1 MENKIGREFI
11 KMKGSK
17 TVFVCSE
24 CGYQSPK
31 WLGKCPECQ
40 SWNTLEEEIIAE
52 KTKNQMLN
60 QGRASLSQNKAEK
73 LSELVLPSYMRCGT
87 GMGELDRVLGGG
99 LVDSSVVLL
108 SGEPGIGK
116 STLLLQICSEI
127 SKSKSVLY
135 VSGEESKGQL
145 KLRSER
151 LGICGDKIFLLTE
164 TDVDSVLSECERLHP
179 DVIIID
185 SVQTLSS
192 MRFTSAPGSITQV
205 RESAMSFI
213 NYAKTNSAA
222 VFLVGHVNKEGGI
235 SGPKILEHMVDAVLY
250 FEGERTNSYRII
262 RAIKNRFGS
271 TNEIGVFEMGDNGL
285 VEIPNPSEVVMAER
299 PKNTSG
305 SCAGCVIQ
313 GTRPIISEIQ
323 SLVAKSVYSTG
334 KRTSDGFD
342 YNRMCLLIAVLEKRM
357 GLRFYEND
365 VYLNVAGG
373 IQLNEPSADLSI
385 AMSLISGITDRVIPD
400 TLIAFGELGLAGEV
414 RAVSHIDYRVKEAV
428 RLGFT
433 KIILPKKNMTKALKV
448 PSGVELVGV
457 SNIYQVLTHMVSK
470 TQDEF

>member
-1 MENKIGREFI
+1 
-11 KMKGSK
+11 MKGPK
-17 TVFVCSE
+17 TIFVCRE
-24 CGYQSPK
+24 CGTTSPK
-31 WLGKCPECQ
+31 WLGKCPDCGM
-40 SWNTLEEEIIAE
+40 WNTFDEEQVVENS
-52 KTKNQMLN
+52 KTAQLKQS
-60 QGRASLSQNKAEK
+60 RLSNSSNKAEK
-73 LSELVLPSYMRCGT
+73 FSELELPNYMRTGT

-99 LVDSSVVLL
+99 LVASSVVLL

-116 STLLLQICSEI
+116 STLLLQICSEL
-127 SKSKSVLY
+127 SKTRKVLY

-145 KLRSER
+145 KLRAER
-151 LGICGDKIFLLTE
+151 LEIRGDSIYLLTE
-164 TDVDSVLSECERLHP
+164 TDTDSILAECERLSP

-205 RESAMSFI
+205 REGAMALI
-213 NYAKTNSAA
+213 AYAKNAGAA

-271 TNEIGVFEMGDNGL
+271 TNEIGVFEMGDKGL

-305 SCAGCVIQ
+305 SCAGCVMQ

-323 SLVAKSVYSTG
+323 SLVTKSAYATG
-334 KRTSDGFD
+334 KRTADGFD
-342 YNRMCLLIAVLEKRM
+342 HNRMSLLIAVLEKRM
-357 GLRFYEND
+357 GLKFYEND
-365 VYLNVAGG
+365 VYVNVAGG
-373 IQLNEPSADLSI
+373 IQLDEPSADLSM
-385 AMSLISGITDRVIPD
+385 AMALISGITDKVIPD
-400 TLIAFGELGLAGEV
+400 DLIAFGEIGLSGEV
-414 RAVSHIDYRVKEAV
+414 RAVSHIDYRVKEAI

-433 KIILPKKNMTKALKV
+433 KIILPKKNVTKHIKA
-448 PSGVELVGV
+448 PTGVTLVGV
-457 SNIYQVLTHMVSK
+457 DNIYQVLAHMK
-470 TQDEF
+470 MKDADT

>member
-1 MENKIGREFI
+1 MKNPKI
-11 KMKGSK
+11 
-17 TVFVCSE
+17 TFVCRE
-24 CGYQSPK
+24 CGYTSIK
-31 WLGKCPECQ
+31 WLGKCPDCE
-40 SWNTLEEEIIAE
+40 SWNSFDEVEQIE
-52 KTKNQMLN
+52 TKNSGLKK
-60 QGRASLSQNKAEK
+60 SFENKAEK
-73 LSELVLPSYMRCGT
+73 ISELELPQYLRSNT
-87 GMGELDRVLGGG
+87 GMQELDRVLGGG
-99 LVDSSVVLL
+99 LVNSSVVLL

-116 STLLLQICSEI
+116 STLLLQICSELA
-127 SKSKSVLY
+127 KKRKVLY

-145 KLRSER
+145 KLRAER
-151 LGICGDKIFLLTE
+151 LGIVGDSLYLLTE
-164 TDVDSVLSECERLHP
+164 TDLDSVLSECENLKP

-192 MRFTSAPGSITQV
+192 MRFSSAPGSITQV
-205 RESAMSFI
+205 RECAMALI
-213 NYAKTNSAA
+213 GYAKSATSA

-271 TNEIGVFEMGDNGL
+271 TNEIGVFEMGDKGL

-305 SCAGCVIQ
+305 SCAGCVMQ

-323 SLVAKSVYSTG
+323 SLVSKTVYPTG

-373 IQLNEPSADLSI
+373 IHLDEPSADLSI
-385 AMSLISGITDRVIPD
+385 AMALISGITDRVIPD
-400 TLIAFGELGLAGEV
+400 DLIAFGEIGLSGEV
-414 RAVSHIDYRVKEAV
+414 RAVSHIEYRVKEAV

-433 KIILPKKNMTKALKV
+433 KIVLPKKNITTSLKV
-448 PSGVELVGV
+448 PAGVELLGV
-457 SNIYQVLTHMVSK
+457 SNIYQVLLHMRNKENDVNL
-470 TQDEF
+470 TI

>member
-1 MENKIGREFI
+1 
-11 KMKGSK
+11 MKGPK
-17 TVFVCSE
+17 TIFVCRE
-24 CGYQSPK
+24 CGVTSPK
-31 WLGKCPECQ
+31 WLGKCPDCG
-40 SWNTLEEEIIAE
+40 SWNTFDEEQVLDKPKSALNYSRNDIA
-52 KTKNQMLN
+52 
-60 QGRASLSQNKAEK
+60 ANKAEK
-73 LSELVLPSYMRCGT
+73 FSELELPNYMRTQT

-99 LVDSSVVLL
+99 LVDSSIVLL

-116 STLLLQICSEI
+116 STLLLQICSELG
-127 SKSKSVLY
+127 KTRTVLY

-145 KLRSER
+145 KLRAER
-151 LGICGDKIFLLTE
+151 LAIKGDSIYLLTE
-164 TDVDSVLSECERLHP
+164 TDIDAVLAECERIKP

-205 RESAMSFI
+205 REGAMSFI
-213 NYAKTNSAA
+213 NYGKTHGAA

-271 TNEIGVFEMGDNGL
+271 TNEIGVFEMGDQGL
-285 VEIPNPSEVVMAER
+285 IEIPNPSEVVMAER
-299 PKNTSG
+299 PVNTSG
-305 SCAGCVIQ
+305 SCAGCVMQ

-323 SLVAKSVYSTG
+323 SLVTKTAYATG
-334 KRTSDGFD
+334 KRTADGFD

-357 GLRFYEND
+357 GLKFYEND

-373 IQLNEPSADLSI
+373 IQLDEPSADLSI
-385 AMSLISGITDRVIPD
+385 AMALISGITDKVIPD
-400 TLIAFGELGLAGEV
+400 EVIAFGEIGLSGEV
-414 RAVSHIDYRVKEAV
+414 RAVSHIEYRVKEAV

-433 KIILPKKNMTKALKV
+433 KIILPKKNLSTRIKV
-448 PSGVELVGV
+448 PHDVELCGV
-457 SNIYQVLTHMVSK
+457 SNIYQVLTHMHSK
-470 TQDEF
+470 E

>member
-1 MENKIGREFI
+1 
-11 KMKGSK
+11 MKGPK
-17 TVFVCSE
+17 VIFVCRE
-24 CGYQSPK
+24 CGTTSPK
-31 WLGKCPECQ
+31 WLGKCPDCAA
-40 SWNTLEEEIIAE
+40 WNSFDEELIDE
-52 KTKNQMLN
+52 K
-60 QGRASLSQNKAEK
+60 AQNKAKNSGRIISSSNKPEK
-73 LSELVLPSYMRCGT
+73 ISELSLPNYFRTLT

-99 LVDSSVVLL
+99 LVDRSAVLL

-116 STLLLQICSEI
+116 STLLLQICSEL
-127 SKSKSVLY
+127 SKTRKVLY

-145 KLRSER
+145 KLRAER
-151 LGICGDKIFLLTE
+151 LGIIGDSIYLLTE
-164 TDVDSVLSECERLHP
+164 TDTDIILASCEELKP

-192 MRFTSAPGSITQV
+192 MKFTSAPGSITQV
-205 RESAMSFI
+205 REGALSFI
-213 NYAKTNSAA
+213 NYGKSAGAA

-235 SGPKILEHMVDAVLY
+235 SGPKMIEHMVDAVLY

-271 TNEIGVFEMGDNGL
+271 TNEIGVFEMGDKGL
-285 VEIPNPSEVVMAER
+285 IEIPNPSEVIMAER

-305 SCAGCVIQ
+305 SCVGCVMQ

-323 SLVAKSVYSTG
+323 SLVAKSVYATG

-357 GLRFYEND
+357 GLKFYEND

-373 IQLNEPSADLSI
+373 IRLDEPSADLSI
-385 AMSLISGITDRVIPD
+385 AMALISGITDKVIPD
-400 TLIAFGELGLAGEV
+400 EVIAFGEIGLSGEV
-414 RAVSHIDYRVKEAV
+414 RAVSHIEYRVKEAV

-433 KIILPKKNMTKALKV
+433 KIVLPKKNLIKSLKV
-448 PSGVELVGV
+448 PQNVELCAV
-457 SNIYQVLTHMVSK
+457 SNIYQALVYMKPKEPSDV
-470 TQDEF
+470 

>member
-1 MENKIGREFI
+1 
-11 KMKGSK
+11 MKGSK
-17 TVFVCSE
+17 VVFVCRE
-24 CGYQSPK
+24 CGYNSPK
-31 WLGKCPECQ
+31 WLGKCPDCQ
-40 SWNTLEEEIIAE
+40 SWNSFDEETVVE
-52 KTKNQMLN
+52 KTQNSTLN
-60 QGRASLSQNKAEK
+60 RGRTSFSSNKAEK
-73 LSELVLPSYMRCGT
+73 FSELEMPKYMRTPT

-99 LVDSSVVLL
+99 LVDRSAVLL

-116 STLLLQICSEI
+116 STLLLQICSEL
-127 SKSKSVLY
+127 SKTRKVLY

-145 KLRSER
+145 KLRAER
-151 LGICGDKIFLLTE
+151 LNITGDSIYLLTE
-164 TDVDSVLSECERLHP
+164 NDTDAILDECDRLSP

-205 RESAMSFI
+205 REGAMTFI
-213 NYAKTNSAA
+213 NYGKSAGAA

-271 TNEIGVFEMGDNGL
+271 TNEIGVFEMGQAGL
-285 VEIPNPSEVVMAER
+285 KEIPNPSEVIIAQR

-305 SCAGCVIQ
+305 SCAGCVMQ

-323 SLVAKSVYSTG
+323 ALVTKTVFPTG

-357 GLRFYEND
+357 GLKFYEND
-365 VYLNVAGG
+365 VFINVAGG
-373 IQLNEPSADLSI
+373 INLDEPSADLSI
-385 AMSLISGITDRVIPD
+385 AMALISGITDKVISD
-400 TLIAFGELGLAGEV
+400 DLIAFGEIGLSGEV
-414 RAVSHIDYRVKEAV
+414 RAVSHIEYRVKEAV

-433 KIILPKKNMTKALKV
+433 KIVLPKKNITPSLKV
-448 PSGVELVGV
+448 PTNVELLGV
-457 SNIYQVLTHMVSK
+457 DNIYQVLLHMRTREK
-470 TQDEF
+470 DGNITT

>member
-1 MENKIGREFI
+1 
-11 KMKGSK
+11 MKGQK

-24 CGYQSPK
+24 CSYNSPK
-31 WLGKCPECQ
+31 WLGRCPECG
-40 SWNTLEEEIIAE
+40 SWNTLEEEIIVE
-52 KTKNQMLN
+52 KPKNQAIN
-60 QGRASLSQNKAEK
+60 QSRISISQNKAEK
-73 LSELVLPSYMRCGT
+73 ISELVMPTYMRYGT

-116 STLLLQICSEI
+116 STLLLQICSELG
-127 SKSKSVLY
+127 KKRRVLY

-145 KLRSER
+145 KLRAER
-151 LGICGDKIFLLTE
+151 LKINGDNIYLLTE
-164 TDVDSVLSECERLHP
+164 TDVDTVLSECERIKP

-213 NYAKTNSAA
+213 GYAKSNSAA

-235 SGPKILEHMVDAVLY
+235 SGPKILEHMVDAVLH

-271 TNEIGVFEMGDNGL
+271 TNEIGVFEMGDSGL

-299 PKNTSG
+299 PQNTSG
-305 SCAGCVIQ
+305 SCAGCVMQ

-323 SLVAKSVYSTG
+323 SLVTKSAYATG

-373 IQLNEPSADLSI
+373 IQLDEPSADLSI
-385 AMSLISGITDRVIPD
+385 AMSLISGISDKVIPD
-400 TLIAFGELGLAGEV
+400 DLIAFGELGLAGEV

-433 KIILPKKNMTKALKV
+433 KIILPKKNLSKSLKV

-457 SNIYQVLTHMVSK
+457 SNIYQVLTHMVHKS
-470 TQDEF
+470 DND